1 MNDLEVGLNENYQ
14 KLQKS
19 DEDHKEDLHLD
30 NHLTVLDSPPSSITE
45 LLAPNILLPPMA
57 KRSSQQ
63 IKALVYKN
71 LSLQSRQIGTNILQV
86 FFLYNKKNSLETF
99 IKDYNPADLF
109 SFNSRY

>member
-19 DEDHKEDLHLD
+19 DEDQKEDLHLD
-30 NHLTVLDSPPSSITE
+30 NHMAVLDSPNSS
-45 LLAPNILLPPMA
+45 ILLPPMV

-86 FFLYNKKNSLETF
+86 FFLYN
-99 IKDYNPADLF
+99 
-109 SFNSRY
+109 